1 MAHPYSGKVSMYDV
15 NYSVLMTLGYIS
27 SRVRFCRESNGDL
40 QSIRAL
46 FPSTADLVTDEPMGS
61 RGPHHG

>member
-1 MAHPYSGKVSMYDV
+1 MYDV
-15 NYSVLMTLGYIS
+15 NYSVLMTLGDIS

-46 FPSTADLVTDEPMGS
+46 FSSTADLVTDEPMGS